1 MFLLKFCHFLRNSHV
16 FVHKMSFFSGILV
29 VQDPPTGAP
38 KITFGGFMSQ
48 PTEKQDPKNPNF

>member
-1 MFLLKFCHFLRNSHV
+1 MFLLKFCHFSQEFPCFCAKNV
-16 FVHKMSFFSGILV
+16 IFSGILV